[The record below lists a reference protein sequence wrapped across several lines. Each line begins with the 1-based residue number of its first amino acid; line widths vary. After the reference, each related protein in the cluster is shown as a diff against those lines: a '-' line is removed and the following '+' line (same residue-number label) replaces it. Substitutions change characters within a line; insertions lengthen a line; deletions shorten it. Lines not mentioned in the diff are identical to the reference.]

1 MYCAR
6 CGTHNPAKATTCSQC
21 GEELRSAPGPGTPG
35 GRRCPMCST
44 VNAPDAVYCVQCG
57 ARVQL
62 LADSDI
68 PMPRSSYD
76 DDYASDT
83 NWFDTPPDASPAPA
97 APATGS
103 GGRGWLAGLRGGDQ
117 DAAPP
122 PAPPAET
129 PATGGWLS
137 SLRGGDETPP
147 TATPG
152 APAPAAAPSP
162 GAAPVPPGG
171 GGSWLDSLRDASVA
185 ETPDQEEEPEAV
197 EETTLP
203 AWLQDSVPA
212 PPATTPPAPPEAAL
226 PAWLSDS
233 RPATSD
239 RGANEP
245 PPAPL
250 PPWLAEEASAP
261 PPATPELPAWLAGLR
276 APADEAEEAEET
288 AEPEPPAAGAL
299 PPWLHEVEPRQAEP
313 PAVPVAPG
321 PPAAEVP
328 PWLHEVAMP
337 TDLEAVAPP
346 PAPAPPP
353 SNIPP
358 WLAGLTDETEAPPAP
373 PPAAQPES
381 AAWEAAARAAAEP
394 PAPEP
399 PAPNVN
405 LTDEIELPAW
415 LRAAGDAPAPVP
427 LPTAS
432 WGQEAEPA
440 EPAPEPA
447 GTAPTEPEAVA
458 AEAAPAE
465 GELVLPDWIEEP
477 APAEPPAEVPAQPP
491 TAEEPPAVAAD
502 ELPAPVPAEPATA
515 ETAAGGETPAAG
527 AEPTTPDAPTLPDQP
542 SRATGT
548 GILFPAWLNE
558 LSTAPEPDAAVA
570 PTGEGGLV
578 SEEDLP
584 AWLRALQPE
593 ARPAAPPAPLPPIAP
608 LPAPAPAAEQ
618 LPEWLQALS
627 GSTPLEEEIAAEE
640 APADLAEAL
649 RAATP
654 GRVVRARP
662 PRAGAVETFARLLN
676 PPAPVVT
683 PQPVPTRRQQILAWL
698 FPDRLVYAV
707 LLLAVVAMWAI
718 LRTPAIAPNPAL
730 AAPNAEAR
738 AFHALIAPSGVIT
751 GSGSAGGLAA
761 PLPRQPVTSTAV
773 LSPALVVYDWDA
785 SRYGEMHE
793 LSRAV
798 TRDLV
803 SNGRPFA
810 SVSLLP
816 QGPGFA
822 DQVVNEVGDDPEFHV
837 DLLSLPQNGGQYGV
851 RYLNLGWRT
860 GNEAAI
866 HSLVSDPQGVLNAR
880 GTELSYDYR
889 RQTALSQYPLIQQ
902 APALRQ
908 YGVVILLVS
917 DENDLRLWLEQLT
930 SQVGVPVIA
939 AVPVSLRAGVA
950 PYLDPALAGLSPARL
965 RGAIFGV
972 QGASQLEQLR
982 LGSRAVSTAEQIRQ
996 GRWLHTLSVALLV
1009 VAALLLLGFL
1019 GGIYRWSTRPR
1030 Q

>member
-1 MYCAR
+1 LSDSLR
-6 CGTHNPAKATTCSQC
+6 AT
-21 GEELRSAPGPGTPG
+21 
-35 GRRCPMCST
+35 
-44 VNAPDAVYCVQCG
+44 PDSEAT
-57 ARVQL
+57 
-62 LADSDI
+62 S
-68 PMPRSSYD
+68 
-76 DDYASDT
+76 
-83 NWFDTPPDASPAPA
+83 PPASPAP
-97 APATGS
+97 
-103 GGRGWLAGLRGGDQ
+103 
-117 DAAPP
+117 
-122 PAPPAET
+122 
-129 PATGGWLS
+129 
-137 SLRGGDETPP
+137 
-147 TATPG
+147 
-152 APAPAAAPSP
+152 PAPA
-162 GAAPVPPGG
+162 
-171 GGSWLDSLRDASVA
+171 
-185 ETPDQEEEPEAV
+185 E
-197 EETTLP
+197 
-203 AWLQDSVPA
+203 
-212 PPATTPPAPPEAAL
+212 
-226 PAWLSDS
+226 
-233 RPATSD
+233 
-239 RGANEP
+239 
-245 PPAPL
+245 
-250 PPWLAEEASAP
+250 
-261 PPATPELPAWLAGLR
+261 PELPAWLAGLR
-276 APADEAEEAEET
+276 APADEAEEAPADL
-288 AEPEPPAAGAL
+288 AEPEPPARAGAL
-299 PPWLHEVEPRQAEP
+299 PPWLTDVEPRQVEP
-313 PAVPVAPG
+313 PIAPVAPG
-321 PPAAEVP
+321 SPAAAVP
-328 PWLHEVAMP
+328 PWLHDVAMP
-337 TDLEAVAPP
+337 TDLEAAP
-346 PAPAPPP
+346 PAPAPAP

-358 WLAGLTDETEAPPAP
+358 WLAGLTDETEAPPAI
-373 PPAAQPES
+373 PAAEQPES
-381 AAWEAAARAAAEP
+381 EAWEAGQREAAEP

-415 LRAAGDAPAPVP
+415 LRAAASAPTPTP
-427 LPTAS
+427 LPTAT
-432 WGQEAEPA
+432 WGQEAVPA

-447 GTAPTEPEAVA
+447 AAVPTEPETVGT
-458 AEAAPAE
+458 EAAAAE

-477 APAEPPAEVPAQPP
+477 PTAEVPAEVPALP
-491 TAEEPPAVAAD
+491 TAEEPPATAAAD
-502 ELPAPVPAEPATA
+502 VPAPVPAEPATTGAIA
-515 ETAAGGETPAAG
+515 EGELPTSSPEPPTPGDQPGRAAG
-527 AEPTTPDAPTLPDQP
+527 
-542 SRATGT
+542 S

-558 LSTAPEPDAAVA
+558 LSTAPEAEATPA
-570 PTGEGGLV
+570 PGGESGLV

-593 ARPAAPPAPLPPIAP
+593 ARPAPPPAPVPPIVP

-627 GSTPLEEEIAAEE
+627 GSTPIEEEIAVEE
-640 APADLAEAL
+640 TPASLAEAL

-662 PRAGAVETFARLLN
+662 PRAGAVETFTRLLN

-683 PQPVPTRRQQILAWL
+683 PAPVPTRRQQMMAWL

-738 AFHALIAPSGVIT
+738 AFHALIAPGAVVTRSLGTGGV
-751 GSGSAGGLAA
+751 AA
-761 PLPRQPVTSTAV
+761 PLPRQPVTTTTGLTATAV

-798 TRDLV
+798 TRDLL

-822 DQVVNEVGDDPEFHV
+822 DQVVNEVGDDPEFHM
-837 DLLSLPQNGGQYGV
+837 DLLSLPKNGGQYGV

-880 GTELSYDYR
+880 GPELSYDYR
-889 RQTALSQYPLIQQ
+889 HQNALSTYPLIQQ
-902 APALRQ
+902 TPTLSQ